1 VPILRLDG
9 WIGLSNKVI
18 NYASTFQGANV
29 PGTNIKQVEATERSS
44 LIKVSS
50 YSIDLDLT
58 TGAENFR
65 VKTTV
70 KFAGLKPGAT
80 TYIDC
85 VGSTV
90 ISSKLNGVDFDP
102 KFDGETIY
110 LPALAAENLL
120 EIEHDGIYSNSGEGL
135 HRFVDPADNEVYLYT
150 QFETGDARRM
160 YACFDQPDQK
170 ATFRISTISPKHWE
184 VISNYGIES
193 TKELDGEKKFIQ
205 FAESQVISTYVT
217 AIVAG
222 AYTSVHDEY
231 KGEKTI
237 PLGIYA
243 RKSFFQYVDAA
254 NIFEVTK
261 QGFAYF
267 EKTFGLAYPF
277 GKYDQIAVAE
287 YNWGAMENVGCV
299 TFHEDVLIFRSKVT
313 ERNYVSRATTIHHE
327 MAHMWFGD
335 LVTMKWWE
343 DLWLNESFAEWASY
357 QSVSESTK
365 YKEAWTEFNS
375 LRKNWAYRVDQL
387 TTTHPIA
394 TEMEDLDA
402 VRTNFDGISYAK
414 GASVLQQLVA
424 HVGRDNF
431 LKGLRLYFAKHAY
444 GNTTLKDLIDQ
455 LEAASGRDL
464 TPWVST
470 WLRTAGVNTLRP
482 VIAIDGDMY
491 KSISIKQEVPTMPVG
506 STELRPHRLHVGLFD
521 INAGKLSRRTSVEL
535 DIAGALTEV
544 TELAGQKLADLVL
557 INDKDQTYAKLRFDD
572 RSIATMKSH
581 LGTLDDS
588 LARGLIWASLWDSC
602 RDGELSAT
610 DYIAIALSALAT
622 ESDISIVSATLMQ
635 IDTAIWAYAHPS
647 HREALRLQVAS
658 AVEAMLDAAKSG
670 SDHQMQFARG
680 FANNAV
686 TPAQFERI
694 KAMLSGS
701 INGLVI
707 DAEIRWYLFLCGVKR
722 GVFGAADIESESAK
736 DATAHG
742 KQYTAYAY
750 AALPNKAAKAEA
762 FKSITTD
769 NLSNTI
775 HAYKCRGFNE
785 NIHHEL
791 LADFVDQYFDVLLK
805 VWETKGFEI
814 AETTAT
820 LLFPTW
826 VISDATVKKA
836 QHWLDFTGKDASN
849 ALRRTILEGRDAMT
863 RALKAQAADL

>member
-1 VPILRLDG
+1 M
-9 WIGLSNKVI
+9 
-18 NYASTFQGANV
+18 
-29 PGTNIKQVEATERSS
+29 PGTNIKQVEAAERSAI
-44 LIKVSS
+44 IKVAS
-50 YSIDLDLT
+50 YAIDLDLT

-85 VGSTV
+85 VGARV
-90 ISSKLNGVDFDP
+90 ISAKLNGADFDP
-102 KFDGETIY
+102 RFDGETIY
-110 LPALAAENLL
+110 LPALAAENVL
-120 EIEHDGIYSNSGEGL
+120 EIEHDGVYSNSGEGL
-135 HRFVDPADNEVYLYT
+135 HRFVDPADDEVYLYT

-170 ATFRISTISPKHWE
+170 ATFAISTITPAHWE
-184 VISNYGIES
+184 IISNYAVES
-193 TKELDGEKKFIQ
+193 TKELGKQKKFTQ
-205 FAESQVISTYVT
+205 FATSQVISTYVT

-243 RKSFFQYVDAA
+243 RKSFFRHVDAE

-335 LVTMKWWE
+335 LVTMQWWN

-365 YKEAWTEFNS
+365 YTEAWTEFNS

-431 LKGLRLYFAKHAY
+431 ITGLRRYFAKHAF

-464 TPWVST
+464 TPWVAT

-482 VIAIDGDMY
+482 VITQSGDTY
-491 KSISIKQEVPTMPVG
+491 TSLSIKQEPPTMPVG

-521 INAGKLSRRTSVEL
+521 IQGQKLVRRTSVEL

-544 TELAGQKLADLVL
+544 TAFAGQKSADLVL
-557 INDKDQTYAKLRFDD
+557 INDKDQSYAKLRFDE

-581 LGTLDDS
+581 LGSLDDS

-610 DYIAIALSALAT
+610 DYIAIALAALKT
-622 ESDISIVSATLMQ
+622 ESDISIVSATLGQ
-635 IDTAIWAYAHPS
+635 IDTALWAYAHPS
-647 HREALRLQVAS
+647 HRAALRLQVAT
-658 AVEAMLDAAKSG
+658 AIEAALDAAKAG
-670 SDHQMQFARG
+670 SDHQLQFAKG
-680 FANNAV
+680 FANTAIN
-686 TPAQFERI
+686 TAQLARI
-694 KAMLSGS
+694 AAMLGGS
-701 INGLVI
+701 IAGLTI
-707 DAEIRWYLFLCGVKR
+707 DAELRWFLFICGVKR
-722 GVFGAADIESESAK
+722 GVFGPADIENELALDK
-736 DATAHG
+736 TAHG
-742 KQYTAYAY
+742 KQYGAMAYAQI
-750 AALPNKAAKAEA
+750 PSKGAKAKA
-762 FKSITTD
+762 FSSITTAD
-769 NLSNTI
+769 LSNTI
-775 HAYKCRGFNE
+775 HSYTCRGFNDPLHSE
-785 NIHHEL
+785 ILSE
-791 LADFVDQYFDVLLK
+791 FVDEYFDVLLK
-805 VWETKGFEI
+805 VWETKGYEI

-820 LLFPTW
+820 LLFPSW
-826 VISDATVKKA
+826 VISDATVAKA
-836 QHWLDFTGKDASN
+836 QHWLDVTGKDASH
-849 ALRRTILEGRDAMT
+849 ALRRTILESRDAMV
-863 RALKAQAADL
+863 RALKAQAADQ

>member
-1 VPILRLDG
+1 M
-9 WIGLSNKVI
+9 
-18 NYASTFQGANV
+18 
-29 PGTNIKQVEATERSS
+29 PGTNIKQVEAAERST
-44 LIKVSS
+44 IVKAES
-50 YSIDLDLT
+50 YRIDLDLT

-65 VKTTV
+65 VKTTI

-85 VGSTV
+85 VGSKV
-90 ISSKLNGVDFDP
+90 HSAKLNGIDFDP

-110 LPALAAENLL
+110 LPPLAAENVL

-170 ATFRISTISPKHWE
+170 ATFTISTITPKHWE
-184 VISNYGIES
+184 VISNYGVES
-193 TKELDGEKKFIQ
+193 TKELDGDRKFIQ
-205 FAESQVISTYVT
+205 FAQSQVISTYVT

-222 AYTSVHDEY
+222 AYMSVHDEY

-243 RKSFFQYVDAA
+243 RKSFFKYVDAE

-431 LKGLRLYFAKHAY
+431 IKGLRLYFSKHAY
-444 GNTTLKDLIDQ
+444 GNTTLKDLIVE

-464 TPWVST
+464 APWVST

-482 VIAIDGDMY
+482 VIAIEGDTY
-491 KSISIKQEVPTMPVG
+491 KSIAIKQEVPTMPVG
-506 STELRPHRLHVGLFD
+506 SKELRPHRLHVGLFD
-521 INAGKLSRRTSVEL
+521 IQGNKLTRRTSVEL
-535 DIAGALTEV
+535 DVADELTEV
-544 TELAGQKLADLVL
+544 SALAGQKVADLVL
-557 INDKDQTYAKLRFDD
+557 INDKDQTYAKLRFDE

-581 LGTLDDS
+581 LGNLDDS

-602 RDGELSAT
+602 RDGELSTT
-610 DYIAIALSALAT
+610 DYITIALNALKT

-635 IDTAIWAYAHPS
+635 IDTALWSYANPAN
-647 HREALRLQVAS
+647 REALRLQVAN
-658 AVEAMLDAAKSG
+658 AVEAMLDASQSG
-670 SDHQMQFARG
+670 SDHQLAFSRG
-680 FANNAV
+680 FANFAV

-694 KAMLSGS
+694 KSILGGS
-701 INGLVI
+701 VNGLVI
-707 DAEIRWYLFLCGVKR
+707 DADIRWYLFISGVKR
-722 GVFGAADIESESAK
+722 GVFGPAEIEAESAK
-736 DATAHG
+736 DNTAHG
-742 KQYTAYAY
+742 KQYTAQAY
-750 AALPNKAAKAEA
+750 AAIPTKEAKAKA
-762 FKSITTD
+762 FKSVTTD

-775 HAYKCRGFNE
+775 HAYTCQGFNQS
-785 NIHHEL
+785 IHHEI
-791 LADFVDQYFDVLLK
+791 LADFVDDYFDAILK

-820 LLFPTW
+820 LMFPSW
-826 VISDATVKKA
+826 VISEETLAKA
-836 QHWLDFTGKDASN
+836 QNWLDVTGKDASN
-849 ALRRTILEGRDAMT
+849 ALRRSVTEGRDAMS
-863 RALKAQAADL
+863 RALKARLADK

>member
-1 VPILRLDG
+1 V
-9 WIGLSNKVI
+9 
-18 NYASTFQGANV
+18 
-29 PGTNIKQVEATERSS
+29 
-44 LIKVSS
+44 
-50 YSIDLDLT
+50 
-58 TGAENFR
+58 
-65 VKTTV
+65 
-70 KFAGLKPGAT
+70 
-80 TYIDC
+80 
-85 VGSTV
+85 
-90 ISSKLNGVDFDP
+90 
-102 KFDGETIY
+102 
-110 LPALAAENLL
+110 
-120 EIEHDGIYSNSGEGL
+120 YSNSGEGL
-135 HRFVDPADNEVYLYT
+135 HRFVDPADDEVYLYT

-170 ATFRISTISPKHWE
+170 ATFAISTITPAHWE
-184 VISNYGIES
+184 IISNYAVES
-193 TKELDGEKKFIQ
+193 TKELGNLKKFTQ
-205 FAESQVISTYVT
+205 FATSQVISTYVT

-222 AYTSVHDEY
+222 AYTCVHDEY

-243 RKSFFQYVDAA
+243 RKSFFKHVDAE

-335 LVTMKWWE
+335 LVTMQWWN

-365 YKEAWTEFNS
+365 YTEAWTEFNS

-431 LKGLRLYFAKHAY
+431 ITGLRRYFAKHAF

-464 TPWVST
+464 TPWVAT

-482 VIAIDGDMY
+482 VITQSGDTY
-491 KSISIKQEVPTMPVG
+491 TSLSIKQEAPTMPVG

-521 INAGKLSRRTSVEL
+521 IQGQKLVRRTSVEL

-544 TELAGQKLADLVL
+544 TAFAGQKSADLVL
-557 INDKDQTYAKLRFDD
+557 INDKDQSYAKLRFDE

-581 LGTLDDS
+581 LGSLDDS

-610 DYIAIALSALAT
+610 DYIAIALAALKT
-622 ESDISIVSATLMQ
+622 ESDISIVSATLGQ
-635 IDTAIWAYAHPS
+635 IDTALWAYAHPS
-647 HREALRLQVAS
+647 HRAALRLQVAT
-658 AVEAMLDAAKSG
+658 AIEAALDAAKAG
-670 SDHQMQFARG
+670 SDHQLQFAKG
-680 FANNAV
+680 FANTAI
-686 TPAQFERI
+686 TPAQLARI
-694 KAMLSGS
+694 AAMLGGS
-701 INGLVI
+701 ITGLTI
-707 DAEIRWYLFLCGVKR
+707 DAELRWFLFICGVKR
-722 GVFGAADIESESAK
+722 GVFGAADIENELALDK
-736 DATAHG
+736 TAHG
-742 KQYTAYAY
+742 KQYGAMAYAQI
-750 AALPNKAAKAEA
+750 PSKDAKAKA
-762 FKSITTD
+762 FSAITTAD
-769 NLSNTI
+769 LSNTI
-775 HAYKCRGFNE
+775 HSYTCRGFNDPLHSE
-785 NIHHEL
+785 ILSE
-791 LADFVDQYFDVLLK
+791 FVDEYFDVLLK
-805 VWETKGFEI
+805 VWETKGYEI

-820 LLFPTW
+820 LLFPSW
-826 VISDATVKKA
+826 VISDATVNKA
-836 QHWLDFTGKDASN
+836 QHWLDVTGKEASH
-849 ALRRTILEGRDAMT
+849 ALRRTILESRDAMV
-863 RALKAQAADL
+863 RALKAQAADQ

>member
-1 VPILRLDG
+1 
-9 WIGLSNKVI
+9 
-18 NYASTFQGANV
+18 
-29 PGTNIKQVEATERSS
+29 
-44 LIKVSS
+44 
-50 YSIDLDLT
+50 
-58 TGAENFR
+58 
-65 VKTTV
+65 
-70 KFAGLKPGAT
+70 
-80 TYIDC
+80 
-85 VGSTV
+85 
-90 ISSKLNGVDFDP
+90 
-102 KFDGETIY
+102 
-110 LPALAAENLL
+110 
-120 EIEHDGIYSNSGEGL
+120 
-135 HRFVDPADNEVYLYT
+135 
-150 QFETGDARRM
+150 
-160 YACFDQPDQK
+160 
-170 ATFRISTISPKHWE
+170 
-184 VISNYGIES
+184 
-193 TKELDGEKKFIQ
+193 
-205 FAESQVISTYVT
+205 
-217 AIVAG
+217 
-222 AYTSVHDEY
+222 VHDEY

-243 RKSFFQYVDAA
+243 RKSFFKYVDAE

-431 LKGLRLYFAKHAY
+431 IKGLRLYFAKHAY
-444 GNTTLKDLIDQ
+444 GNTTLKDLTDQ

-464 TPWVST
+464 SPWVST

-482 VIAIDGDMY
+482 VIALDGDTY

-506 STELRPHRLHVGLFD
+506 SKELRPHRLHVGLFD
-521 INAGKLSRRTSVEL
+521 IQGGKLSRRTSVEL
-535 DIAGALTEV
+535 DVAGELTEV
-544 TELAGQKLADLVL
+544 TALAGQKIADLVL
-557 INDKDQTYAKLRFDD
+557 INDKDQTYAKLRFDE

-581 LGTLDDS
+581 LGHLDDS

-602 RDGELSAT
+602 RDGELSTT
-610 DYIAIALSALAT
+610 DYITIALNALKT

-635 IDTAIWAYAHPS
+635 IDTALWSYANPAN
-647 HREALRLQVAS
+647 REQLRLLVAN
-658 AVEAMLDAAKSG
+658 AVEAMLDASAAG
-670 SDHQMQFARG
+670 SDHQLAFARA
-680 FANNAV
+680 FANFAV

-694 KAMLSGS
+694 KSILGGS
-701 INGLVI
+701 VTGLVI
-707 DAEIRWYLFLCGVKR
+707 DADIRWYIFISGVKR
-722 GVFGAADIESESAK
+722 GVFSATDIEAESAK
-736 DATAHG
+736 DNTAHG
-742 KQYTAYAY
+742 KQYTAQAY
-750 AALPNKAAKAEA
+750 AAIPTKEAKAKA
-762 FKSITTD
+762 FKSATTD

-775 HAYKCRGFNE
+775 HAYTCQGFNQS
-785 NIHHEL
+785 IHHEI
-791 LADFVDQYFDVLLK
+791 LADFVDDYFDAILK
-805 VWETKGFEI
+805 VWDTKGFEI

-820 LLFPTW
+820 LMFPSW
-826 VISDATVKKA
+826 VISDATVAKA
-836 QHWLDFTGKDASN
+836 QHWLDVTGKDASN
-849 ALRRTILEGRDAMT
+849 ALRRSVTEGRDAMS
-863 RALKAQAADL
+863 RALKARLADN

>member
-1 VPILRLDG
+1 M
-9 WIGLSNKVI
+9 
-18 NYASTFQGANV
+18 
-29 PGTNIKQVEATERSS
+29 PGTNIKQAEAIERSA
-44 LIKVSS
+44 LVKVKS
-50 YSIDLDLT
+50 YRIYLDLT

-65 VKTTV
+65 VITTIS
-70 KFAGLKPGAT
+70 FAGLKPGAS

-85 VGSTV
+85 VGSKV
-90 ISSKLNGVDFDP
+90 ISASLNGVDFDP
-102 KFDGETIY
+102 NFDGETIY
-110 LPALAAENLL
+110 IPEIAAENVLV
-120 EIEHDGIYSNSGEGL
+120 IEHDGVYSNTGEGL
-135 HRFVDPADNEVYLYT
+135 HRFVDPVDNEVYLYT

-170 ATFRISTISPKHWE
+170 ATFTISTITPKHWE

-193 TKELDGEKKFIQ
+193 TKGLDGDRKFIQ
-205 FAESQVISTYVT
+205 FAQSQVISTYVT

-222 AYTSVHDEY
+222 PYTSVHDEY

-243 RKSFFQYVDAA
+243 RKSFFQYVDAE

-335 LVTMKWWE
+335 LVTMKWWD

-365 YKEAWTEFNS
+365 YKQAWTEFNS

-394 TEMEDLDA
+394 TEMVDLDA

-431 LKGLRLYFAKHAY
+431 IKGLRLYFAKHAF

-482 VIAIDGDMY
+482 VIEVSGDTY
-491 KSISIKQEVPTMPVG
+491 ASISIQQEVPTMPVG
-506 STELRPHRLHVGLFD
+506 STELRSHRLHVGLFD
-521 INAGKLSRRTSVEL
+521 IVGDKLTRRTSVEL
-535 DIAGALTEV
+535 DVEGALTEV
-544 TELAGQKLADLVL
+544 KALASAKVADLVL
-557 INDKDQTYAKLRFDD
+557 INDKDQTYAKLRFDH

-581 LGTLDDS
+581 LGSLDDS

-610 DYIAIALSALAT
+610 DYVTIALNALKS

-635 IDTAIWAYAHPS
+635 IDTAIWAYANPTKRDALRAHVGQS
-647 HREALRLQVAS
+647 VEALLDAS
-658 AVEAMLDAAKSG
+658 AAG
-670 SDHQMQFARG
+670 SDHQMAFARA
-680 FANNAV
+680 FANFAF
-686 TPAQFERI
+686 TPAHYDRI
-694 KAMLSGS
+694 KAILDGS

-707 DAEIRWYLFLCGVKR
+707 DAEIRWYIFICGVKR
-722 GVFGAADIESESAK
+722 GLFDPADIQAESKK
-736 DATAHG
+736 DETAHG
-742 KQYTAYAY
+742 KQYTARAN
-750 AALPNKAAKAEA
+750 ASMPSKDAKLKA
-762 FKSITTD
+762 FNSITTD

-775 HAYKCRGFNE
+775 HSYTCLGFNE
-785 NIHHEL
+785 NIHHDV
-791 LADFVDQYFDVLLK
+791 LADFVDPYFDSMLK
-805 VWETKGFEI
+805 VWETKGYEI

-826 VISDATVKKA
+826 VITPETLAKTE
-836 QHWLDFTGKDASN
+836 HWLNVTGKDAAHS
-849 ALRRTILEGRDAMT
+849 LRRAITEGRDAMA
-863 RALKAQAADL
+863 RALKARSADK

>member
-1 VPILRLDG
+1 M
-9 WIGLSNKVI
+9 
-18 NYASTFQGANV
+18 
-29 PGTNIKQVEATERSS
+29 PGTNIKQVEAAERSAI
-44 LIKVSS
+44 IKVSS
-50 YSIDLDLT
+50 YAIDLDLT

-70 KFAGLKPGAT
+70 KFSGLKPGAT

-85 VGSTV
+85 VGARV
-90 ISSKLNGVDFDP
+90 ISAKLNGADFDP
-102 KFDGETIY
+102 QFDGETIF
-110 LPALAAENLL
+110 LPPVAADNVL
-120 EIEHDGIYSNSGEGL
+120 EIEHDGVYSNSGEGL
-135 HRFVDPADNEVYLYT
+135 HRFVDPADDEVYLYT

-170 ATFRISTISPKHWE
+170 ATFTISTITPAHWE
-184 VISNYGIES
+184 VISNYAIES
-193 TKELDGEKKFIQ
+193 TKDLGEGKKFIQ
-205 FAESQVISTYVT
+205 FATSQVISTYVT

-243 RKSFFQYVDAA
+243 RKSFFQYVDAE
-254 NIFEVTK
+254 NIFDVTK

-335 LVTMKWWE
+335 LVTMQWWD

-365 YKEAWTEFNS
+365 YTEAWTEFNS

-431 LKGLRLYFAKHAY
+431 IKGLRLYFAKHAF

-464 TPWVST
+464 TPWVAT

-482 VIAIDGDMY
+482 VIELAGDTY
-491 KSISIKQEVPTMPVG
+491 KSVSIKQEAPTMPLG

-521 INAGKLSRRTSVEL
+521 IQGAKLVRRTSVEL
-535 DIAGALTEV
+535 DVAGALTEV
-544 TELAGQKLADLVL
+544 SAFAGEKSADLVL
-557 INDKDQTYAKLRFDD
+557 INDKDQTYAKLRFDE

-581 LGTLDDS
+581 LGSLDDS

-610 DYIAIALSALAT
+610 DYISIALNALT
-622 ESDISIVSATLMQ
+622 SESDISIVSATLGQ
-635 IDTAIWAYAHPS
+635 IDTALWAYAHPS
-647 HREALRLQVAS
+647 HREALRIQVAT
-658 AVEAMLDAAKSG
+658 AIEVALDAAQAG
-670 SDHQMQFARG
+670 SDHQLQFAKG
-680 FANNAV
+680 FANTAI
-686 TPAQFERI
+686 TPAQLERI
-694 KAMLSGS
+694 PAMLGGS
-701 INGLVI
+701 ISGLTI
-707 DAEIRWYLFLCGVKR
+707 DAELRWHLFLAGVKR
-722 GVFGAADIESESAK
+722 GVFGPSDIESELALDK
-736 DATAHG
+736 TAHG
-742 KQYTAYAY
+742 KQYGAMAY
-750 AALPNKAAKAEA
+750 AAIPDKAAKAKA
-762 FKSITTD
+762 FASITTD
-769 NLSNTI
+769 DLSNTI
-775 HAYKCRGFNE
+775 HSYTCRGFNDPLHAE
-785 NIHHEL
+785 ILSE
-791 LADFVDQYFDVLLK
+791 FVDQYFDVLLK

-820 LLFPTW
+820 LLFPSW
-826 VISDATVKKA
+826 VISKATVEKA
-836 QHWLDFTGKDASN
+836 EHWLDVTGKDASH
-849 ALRRTILEGRDAMT
+849 ALRRTILESRDAMV
-863 RALKAQAADL
+863 RALKAQAADQ

>member
-1 VPILRLDG
+1 M
-9 WIGLSNKVI
+9 
-18 NYASTFQGANV
+18 
-29 PGTNIKQVEATERSS
+29 PGTNIKQVEAAERST
-44 LIKVSS
+44 IVKAES
-50 YSIDLDLT
+50 YRIDLDLT

-65 VKTTV
+65 VKTTI

-85 VGSTV
+85 VGSKV
-90 ISSKLNGVDFDP
+90 HSAKLNGVDFDP

-110 LPALAAENLL
+110 LPPLAAENVL

-170 ATFRISTISPKHWE
+170 ATFTISTITPKHWE
-184 VISNYGIES
+184 VISNYGVES
-193 TKELDGEKKFIQ
+193 TKELDGDRKFIQ
-205 FAESQVISTYVT
+205 FAQSQVISTYVT

-222 AYTSVHDEY
+222 AYMSVHDEY

-243 RKSFFQYVDAA
+243 RKSFFKYVDAE

-431 LKGLRLYFAKHAY
+431 IKGLRLYFSKHAY
-444 GNTTLKDLIDQ
+444 GNTTLKDLIVE

-464 TPWVST
+464 APWVST

-482 VIAIDGDMY
+482 VIAIEGDTY
-491 KSISIKQEVPTMPVG
+491 KSIAIKQEVPTMPVG
-506 STELRPHRLHVGLFD
+506 SKELRPHRLHVGLFD
-521 INAGKLSRRTSVEL
+521 IQGNKLTRRTSVEL
-535 DIAGALTEV
+535 DVAGELTEV
-544 TELAGQKLADLVL
+544 SALAGQKVADLVL
-557 INDKDQTYAKLRFDD
+557 INDKDQTYAKLRFDE
-572 RSIATMKSH
+572 RSIETMKSH
-581 LGTLDDS
+581 LGNLDDS

-602 RDGELSAT
+602 RDGELSTT
-610 DYIAIALSALAT
+610 DYITIALNALKT

-635 IDTAIWAYAHPS
+635 IDTALWSYANPAN
-647 HREALRLQVAS
+647 REALRLQVAN
-658 AVEAMLDAAKSG
+658 AVEAMLDASQSG
-670 SDHQMQFARG
+670 SDHQLAFARG
-680 FANNAV
+680 FANFAV

-694 KAMLSGS
+694 KSILGGS
-701 INGLVI
+701 VNGLVI
-707 DAEIRWYLFLCGVKR
+707 DADIRWYLFISGVKR
-722 GVFGAADIESESAK
+722 GVFGPAEIEAESAK
-736 DATAHG
+736 DNTAHG
-742 KQYTAYAY
+742 KQYTAQAY
-750 AALPNKAAKAEA
+750 AAIPTKEAKAKA
-762 FKSITTD
+762 FKSVTTD

-775 HAYKCRGFNE
+775 HAYTCQGFNQS
-785 NIHHEL
+785 IHHEI
-791 LADFVDQYFDVLLK
+791 LADFVDDYFDAILK

-820 LLFPTW
+820 LMFPSW
-826 VISDATVKKA
+826 VISEETLAKA
-836 QHWLDFTGKDASN
+836 QNWLDVTGKDASN
-849 ALRRTILEGRDAMT
+849 ALRRSVTEGRDAMS
-863 RALKAQAADL
+863 RALKARLADK

>member
-1 VPILRLDG
+1 
-9 WIGLSNKVI
+9 
-18 NYASTFQGANV
+18 V
-29 PGTNIKQVEATERSS
+29 PGTNIKQVEAAERSA

-65 VKTTV
+65 VKSVV

-80 TYIDC
+80 TFIDC
-85 VGSTV
+85 VGTKV
-90 ISSKLNGVDFDP
+90 ISAKLNGADFDP

-110 LPALAAENLL
+110 LPALAAENVL

-170 ATFRISTISPKHWE
+170 ATFKISTITPKHWE

-193 TKELDGEKKFIQ
+193 TKDLDNDRKFTQ
-205 FAESQVISTYVT
+205 FAESQVIATYVT

-243 RKSFFQYVDAA
+243 RKSFFKYVDADK
-254 NIFEVTK
+254 IFEVTK

-365 YKEAWTEFNS
+365 YTHAWTEFNS
-375 LRKNWAYRVDQL
+375 LRKNWAYRADQL

-431 LKGLRLYFAKHAY
+431 IKGLRLYFAKHQY

-464 TPWVST
+464 NPWVST

-482 VIAIDGDMY
+482 VIEIAGDTY
-491 KSISIKQEVPTMPVG
+491 KSIGIKQEAPTMPVG
-506 STELRPHRLHVGLFD
+506 SKELRPHRLHVGLFD
-521 INAGKLSRRTSVEL
+521 ITGGKLSRRTSVEL
-535 DIAGALTEV
+535 DVAGALTDV

-602 RDGELSAT
+602 RDGELAT
-610 DYIAIALSALAT
+610 SDYITIALNALKT
-622 ESDISIVSATLMQ
+622 ETDISIVAATYIQ
-635 IDTAIWAYAHPS
+635 FETAIWAYADPAK
-647 HREALRLQVAS
+647 RDGLRTQVADATAQLLAAS
-658 AVEAMLDAAKSG
+658 APA
-670 SDHQMQFARG
+670 SDHQLQFARA
-680 FANNAV
+680 FANNAI
-686 TPAQFERI
+686 TPAHLEKI
-694 KAMLSGS
+694 KAMLDGS
-701 INGLVI
+701 EQGLVL
-707 DAEIRWYLFLCGVKR
+707 DAEQRWYLFLCGVKR
-722 GVFGAADIESESAK
+722 GIFGPAEIEAESGK
-736 DATAHG
+736 DKTAHG
-742 KQYTAYAY
+742 KQYSAYAY
-750 AALPNKAAKAEA
+750 AAIPTKDAKAKA
-762 FKSITTD
+762 FASITTD

-775 HAYKCRGFNE
+775 HSYMCRGFNE
-785 NIHHEL
+785 NIHHEI
-791 LADFVDQYFDVLLK
+791 LAGFVDQYFDVLLK
-805 VWETKGFEI
+805 VWETKGYEI

-820 LLFPTW
+820 LAFPSW
-826 VISDATVKKA
+826 VISDDTVKKA
-836 QHWLDFTGKDASN
+836 QRWLDVTGKDASH
-849 ALRRTILEGRDAMT
+849 ALRRSVTEGRDALV
-863 RALKAQAADL
+863 RALKARTADK

>member
-1 VPILRLDG
+1 M
-9 WIGLSNKVI
+9 
-18 NYASTFQGANV
+18 
-29 PGTNIKQVEATERSS
+29 PGTNIKQVEAAERST
-44 LIKVSS
+44 IVKAES
-50 YSIDLDLT
+50 YRIDLDLT

-65 VKTTV
+65 VKTTI

-85 VGSTV
+85 VGSKV
-90 ISSKLNGVDFDP
+90 HSAKLNGVDFDP

-110 LPALAAENLL
+110 LPPLAAENVL

-170 ATFRISTISPKHWE
+170 ATFTISTITPKHWE
-184 VISNYGIES
+184 VISNYGVES
-193 TKELDGEKKFIQ
+193 TKELDGDRKFIQ
-205 FAESQVISTYVT
+205 FAQSQVISTYVT

-222 AYTSVHDEY
+222 AYMSVHDEY

-243 RKSFFQYVDAA
+243 RKSFFKYVDAE

-431 LKGLRLYFAKHAY
+431 IKGLRLYFSKHAY
-444 GNTTLKDLIDQ
+444 GNTTLKDLIVE

-464 TPWVST
+464 APWVST

-482 VIAIDGDMY
+482 VIAIEGDTY
-491 KSISIKQEVPTMPVG
+491 KSIAIKQEVPTMPLG
-506 STELRPHRLHVGLFD
+506 SKELRPHRLHVGIFD
-521 INAGKLSRRTSVEL
+521 IQGNKLTRRTSVEL
-535 DIAGALTEV
+535 DVADELTEV
-544 TELAGQKLADLVL
+544 SALAGQKVADLVL
-557 INDKDQTYAKLRFDD
+557 INDKDQTYAKLRFDE

-581 LGTLDDS
+581 LGNLDDS

-602 RDGELSAT
+602 RDGELSTT
-610 DYIAIALSALAT
+610 DYITIALNALKT

-635 IDTAIWAYAHPS
+635 IDTALWSYANPAN
-647 HREALRLQVAS
+647 REALRLQVAN
-658 AVEAMLDAAKSG
+658 AVEAMLDASQSG
-670 SDHQMQFARG
+670 SDHQLAFSRG
-680 FANNAV
+680 FANFAV

-694 KAMLSGS
+694 KSILGGS
-701 INGLVI
+701 VNGLVI
-707 DAEIRWYLFLCGVKR
+707 DADIRWYLFISGVKR
-722 GVFGAADIESESAK
+722 GVFGPAEIEAESAK
-736 DATAHG
+736 DNTAHG
-742 KQYTAYAY
+742 KQYTAQAY
-750 AALPNKAAKAEA
+750 AAIPTKEAKAKA
-762 FKSITTD
+762 FKSVTTD

-775 HAYKCRGFNE
+775 HAYTCQGFNQS
-785 NIHHEL
+785 IHHEI
-791 LADFVDQYFDVLLK
+791 LADFVDDYFDAILK

-820 LLFPTW
+820 LMFPSW
-826 VISDATVKKA
+826 VISEETLAKA
-836 QHWLDFTGKDASN
+836 QNWLDVTGKDASN
-849 ALRRTILEGRDAMT
+849 ALRRSVTEGRDAMS
-863 RALKAQAADL
+863 RALKARLADK

>member
-1 VPILRLDG
+1 M
-9 WIGLSNKVI
+9 
-18 NYASTFQGANV
+18 
-29 PGTNIKQVEATERSS
+29 PGTNIKQVEAAERSGI
-44 LIKVSS
+44 IKVSS
-50 YSIDLDLT
+50 YRIDLDLT

-70 KFAGLKPGAT
+70 TFAGLKPGAT

-85 VGSTV
+85 VGAKV
-90 ISSKLNGVDFDP
+90 ISAKLNGTDFDP

-110 LPALAAENLL
+110 LPAIAAENVL
-120 EIEHDGIYSNSGEGL
+120 EIEHDGVYSNSGEGL
-135 HRFVDPADNEVYLYT
+135 HRFVDPADDEVYLYT

-170 ATFRISTISPKHWE
+170 ATFTISTITPKHWE
-184 VISNYGIES
+184 VISNYSVES
-193 TKELDGEKKFIQ
+193 TKELDGDKKFIQ
-205 FAESQVISTYVT
+205 FAQSQVISTYVT

-222 AYTSVHDEY
+222 PYTSVFDEY

-243 RKSFFQYVDAA
+243 RKSFFKYVDAE

-335 LVTMKWWE
+335 LVTMKWWD

-365 YKEAWTEFNS
+365 YTEAWTEFNS

-387 TTTHPIA
+387 STTHPIA

-431 LKGLRLYFAKHAY
+431 IKGLRLYFSKHAF
-444 GNTTLKDLIDQ
+444 GNTTLKDLIVE

-482 VIAIDGDMY
+482 VIELDGDSY
-491 KSISIKQEVPTMPVG
+491 KKLSIAQEAPTMPVG
-506 STELRPHRLHVGLFD
+506 SKELRPHRLHVGLFD
-521 INAGKLSRRTSVEL
+521 IKDGALTRRKSVEL
-535 DIAGALTEV
+535 DVAGALTEV
-544 TELAGQKLADLVL
+544 SALAGEKVADLVL
-557 INDKDQTYAKLRFDD
+557 INDRDQTYAKLRFDD
-572 RSIATMKSH
+572 RSIVTMKSH
-581 LGTLDDS
+581 LGTLNDS
-588 LARGLIWASLWDSC
+588 LARGVIWASLWDSC
-602 RDGELSAT
+602 RDGELSASS
-610 DYIAIALSALAT
+610 YISIALNALRT
-622 ESDISIVSATLMQ
+622 ESDISIVAATLMQ
-635 IDTAIWAYAHPS
+635 IDTALFAYAS
-647 HREALRLQVAS
+647 DAHRESLRGQVAA
-658 AVEAMLDAAKSG
+658 AVEVMLDGAKPG
-670 SDHQMQFARG
+670 SDHQLQFAKS
-680 FANNAV
+680 FANVAV
-686 TPAQFERI
+686 TPDQYARI
-694 KAMLSGS
+694 NSILDGS

-707 DAEIRWYLFLCGVKR
+707 DAELRWSIFISGVKR
-722 GVFGAADIESESAK
+722 GIFGPAAIDREIENDK
-736 DATAHG
+736 TAHG
-742 KQYTAYAY
+742 KQYGAMAY
-750 AALPNKAAKAEA
+750 AAIPTAEAKKAA
-762 FKSITTD
+762 FNSVTVD
-769 NLSNTI
+769 DLSNTI
-775 HAYKCRGFNE
+775 HSYKCRGFNDPLHTE
-785 NIHHEL
+785 IL
-791 LADFVDQYFDVLLK
+791 TGFVDQYFDVLLK

-820 LLFPTW
+820 LLFPSW
-826 VISDATVKKA
+826 VISEETVQKA
-836 QHWLDFTGKDASN
+836 QHWLDVTGKDASH

-863 RALKAQAADL
+863 RALKARAAEY

>member
-1 VPILRLDG
+1 M
-9 WIGLSNKVI
+9 
-18 NYASTFQGANV
+18 
-29 PGTNIKQVEATERSS
+29 PGTNIKQAEAAERSGI
-44 LIKVSS
+44 IKVAS
-50 YSIDLDLT
+50 YRIDLDLT

-65 VKTTV
+65 VKTTIA
-70 KFAGLKPGAT
+70 FAGLKPGAT

-85 VGSTV
+85 VGSKV
-90 ISSKLNGVDFDP
+90 ISAKLNGAEFDP

-110 LPALAAENLL
+110 LPAIAAENVL

-135 HRFVDPADNEVYLYT
+135 HRFVDPADDEVYLYT

-170 ATFRISTISPKHWE
+170 ATFTISTITPKHWE
-184 VISNYGIES
+184 VISNYSIES
-193 TKELDGEKKFIQ
+193 SKELDGDKKFTQ
-205 FAESQVISTYVT
+205 FAPSQVISTYVT

-243 RKSFFQYVDAA
+243 RKSFFKYVDAQ

-335 LVTMKWWE
+335 LVTMKWWD

-365 YKEAWTEFNS
+365 YTEAWTEFNS

-387 TTTHPIA
+387 STTHPIA

-431 LKGLRLYFAKHAY
+431 IKGLRLYFSKHAF
-444 GNTTLKDLIDQ
+444 GNTTLKDLIDE

-482 VIAIDGDMY
+482 VIEVDGETYKKLAIA
-491 KSISIKQEVPTMPVG
+491 QEAPKMPVG
-506 STELRPHRLHVGLFD
+506 SKELRPHRLHVGLFD
-521 INAGKLSRRTSVEL
+521 IKDGALTRRKSVEL

-544 TELAGQKLADLVL
+544 TALTGEKLADLVL

-572 RSIATMKSH
+572 RSIETMKSY
-581 LGTLDDS
+581 LGSLDDS
-588 LARGLIWASLWDSC
+588 LARGVIWASLWDSC
-602 RDGELSAT
+602 RDGELSASS
-610 DYIAIALSALAT
+610 YISIALNALKS
-622 ESDISIVSATLMQ
+622 ESDISIVAATLMQ
-635 IDTAIWAYAHPS
+635 IDTALFAYAS
-647 HREALRLQVAS
+647 DQNREMLRNQVAV
-658 AVEAMLDAAKSG
+658 AVESMLDAAKPG
-670 SDHQMQFARG
+670 SDHQLQFAKS
-680 FANNAV
+680 FANTAA
-686 TPAQFERI
+686 TPEQYTRI
-694 KAMLSGS
+694 KSILDGS
-701 INGLVI
+701 VNGLVI
-707 DAEIRWYLFLCGVKR
+707 DAELRWSIFISGVKR
-722 GVFGAADIESESAK
+722 GIFGPADIDRETENDK
-736 DATAHG
+736 TAHG
-742 KQYTAYAY
+742 KQYGAMAY
-750 AALPNKAAKAEA
+750 AAIPTAAAKSAA
-762 FKSITTD
+762 FNSVTVD
-769 NLSNTI
+769 DLSNTI
-775 HAYKCRGFNE
+775 HSYKCRGFNDPLHSE
-785 NIHHEL
+785 IL
-791 LADFVDQYFDVLLK
+791 TGFVDQYFDVLLK

-820 LLFPTW
+820 LLFPSW
-826 VISDATVKKA
+826 VISEETVAKA
-836 QHWLDFTGKDASN
+836 QRWLDVTGKDASH
-849 ALRRTILEGRDAMT
+849 ALRRAVLEGRDAMT
-863 RALKAQAADL
+863 RALKARAAEY

>member
-1 VPILRLDG
+1 M
-9 WIGLSNKVI
+9 
-18 NYASTFQGANV
+18 
-29 PGTNIKQVEATERSS
+29 PGTNIKQVEAAERSA
-44 LIKVSS
+44 LIKVSH

-65 VKTTV
+65 VKTV
-70 KFAGLKPGAT
+70 IHFAGLKPGAT

-85 VGSTV
+85 VGSKV
-90 ISSKLNGVDFDP
+90 ISAKLNGADFDP

-110 LPALAAENLL
+110 LPALAAENVL

-170 ATFRISTISPKHWE
+170 ATFTISTITPKHWE
-184 VISNYGIES
+184 VISNYGVES
-193 TKELDGEKKFIQ
+193 TKELDGDRKFTQ
-205 FAESQVISTYVT
+205 FAKSQVIATYVT

-243 RKSFFQYVDAA
+243 RKSFFKHVDAE

-335 LVTMKWWE
+335 LVTMKWWQ

-357 QSVSESTK
+357 MSVSESTQ
-365 YKEAWTEFNS
+365 YKHAWTEFNS
-375 LRKNWAYRVDQL
+375 VRKNWAYRVDQM
-387 TTTHPIA
+387 TSTHPIA
-394 TEMEDLDA
+394 VEMEDLDA

-431 LKGLRLYFAKHAY
+431 IAGLRKYFAKHAY
-444 GNTTLKDLIDQ
+444 KNTELSDLITE
-455 LEAASGRDL
+455 LEAACGKDL
-464 TPWVST
+464 TAWVNT

-482 VIAIDGDMY
+482 VIKLDGDKY
-491 KSISIKQEVPTMPVG
+491 ASVSVKQEVPPLPVG
-506 STELRPHRLHVGLFD
+506 SKELRPHRLYVGLFD
-521 INAGKLSRRTSVEL
+521 VKGDALVRRESIEV
-535 DIAGALTEV
+535 DIAGELTEIK
-544 TELAGQKLADLVL
+544 ELAGKNAADLLL
-557 INDKDQTYAKLRFDD
+557 INDHDQTYAKLRFDE
-572 RSIATMKSH
+572 RSVETMKKY
-581 LGTLDDS
+581 LGQLDDS
-588 LARGLIWASLWDSC
+588 LARGLIWASLWDST
-602 RDGELSAT
+602 RDGELAAS
-610 DYIAIALSALAT
+610 DYITIALNALKG
-622 ESDISIVSATLMQ
+622 ESDISMITATFMQ
-635 IDTAIWAYAHPS
+635 IDTAIWAYVAPKN
-647 HREALRLQVAS
+647 REAIRLAVAN
-658 AVEAMLDAAKSG
+658 AAEALLDGAKPG
-670 SDHQMQFARG
+670 SDHQLQYARA

-686 TPAQFERI
+686 TPAQLDRL
-694 KAMLSGS
+694 KAMLDGS
-701 INGLVI
+701 VNGLTV
-707 DAEIRWYLFLCGVKR
+707 DAELRWYIFICGVKR
-722 GVFGAADIESESAK
+722 GVFGTTEITAEGDRDK
-736 DATAHG
+736 TAHG
-742 KQYTAYAY
+742 KQYVAYAH
-750 AALPNKAAKAEA
+750 AAIPTREAKVAA

-769 NLSNTI
+769 DLSNTI
-775 HAYKCRGFNE
+775 HSYKCRGFNE
-785 NIHHEL
+785 NIHCDL
-791 LADFVDQYFDVLLK
+791 LEAFV
-805 VWETKGFEI
+805 
-814 AETTAT
+814 
-820 LLFPTW
+820 
-826 VISDATVKKA
+826 
-836 QHWLDFTGKDASN
+836 
-849 ALRRTILEGRDAMT
+849 
-863 RALKAQAADL
+863 